1 MYCENCGKKLIRGY
15 QFCME
20 CGTPVPPE
28 ADDEDQ
34 GQEQDAQQSE
44 TQQESEM
51 PGIQPLG
58 SDEGTLVYCPTCGMR
73 MQKST
78 DHCEKCGMRLAGNSP
93 TNSGVPL
100 VNSDP
105 LGGDF
110 SGISDNDIAQ
120 INSFVNNSGFS
131 GGIEYNNNFNN
142 DGIGYNDP
150 GIGGGFGGGNLSSE
164 IEALNQQFAN
174 LNSTASDMPA
184 ISAPVRQPD
193 PEPAPAPAVP
203 EPEPFSRRVDNFS
216 MEAGMPETQFLSE
229 SGLPVINGGEMSEP
243 EVPVEL
249 EHHLDDINIDVPA
262 PAPEM
267 PVYNEPVPE
276 TPVYSEPVPET
287 PVYNEPVPETP
298 VYSEPVPET
307 PVYSEPVAEAPVYS
321 EPVPETPVYSEPV
334 AETPVYSK
342 PVTEAPVYS
351 EPVPE
356 TPVYN
361 EPVTET
367 PIYSEPVPE
376 TPVYSEPVPE
386 TPVYS
391 EPVPETPVYNEPVA
405 EAPVYNEPVAEAPV
419 YNEPV
424 AETPVYSEPVPEM
437 PIYNQPADNI
447 PTPEDDM
454 STVLLPQHNEPAPDY
469 DRTVRLHRDP
479 NDNPAC
485 EDSAPASGNEDG
497 GVDLG
502 KLVYCRNCGQD
513 MYENEPV
520 CKNCGSPNKWNQ
532 KPLKHSVSGAKNTQP
547 KSEPKKVFGVIPI
560 PAVIGG
566 GVVVAGIIALIAL
579 TSNPGKND
587 DNIVQPSTTT
597 ASTPESTAAPEDN
610 SEPDMSESAVDSTTT
625 DPIDESVVTEP
636 TVSQPVVTDPVEV
649 SDPDESSQTDGN
661 SNPGM
666 PDHAEAT
673 TPTSVTSHTTST
685 TQSSASR
692 PGTPAASSATTKPVT
707 TRPTTVTTRPTTA
720 APAVS
725 KPSTTVSNEDKQR
738 AKMLDAFEAI
748 SAEVGKVH
756 VYAQATISALDNG
769 KTRTFYTIGMTS
781 TLSSGKSNAAS
792 LLKGAKPSSGELTSA
807 YSSLEKLYDLYVE
820 YYNYV
825 TTSTDGSD
833 TFSTKETNKWSAFNT
848 AVKNTFNYS
857 KLQTKNQT
865 DADKSR
871 TYADIMTDASSAASN
886 AVTQFS
892 SVQTAVE
899 KLKSSNYDDEV
910 MATIYNTKT
919 SAILKAAGYAQMVNN
934 YYSVL
939 SSGVP
944 NSYSSAKAALSNT
957 SSDIDELLGVFT
969 LAGYNDLSGFKKDAS
984 ASIKTVN
991 GDISA
996 INKAL

>member
-34 GQEQDAQQSE
+34 GQEQDAQQPE
-44 TQQESEM
+44 AQQSSEM

-58 SDEGTLVYCPTCGMR
+58 GDEGTLVYCPTCGMR

-131 GGIEYNNNFNN
+131 GGIEYNNDGFNN
-142 DGIGYNDP
+142 GGIGYNDP
-150 GIGGGFGGGNLSSE
+150 GIGRGFGGGNLSSE

-267 PVYNEPVPE
+267 PVYNEPVAE
-276 TPVYSEPVPET
+276 A
-287 PVYNEPVPETP
+287 PVYNEPVAEA
-298 VYSEPVPET
+298 
-307 PVYSEPVAEAPVYS
+307 PVYSEPVAEAPVYNEPAPEVPVYN
-321 EPVPETPVYSEPV
+321 EPVAETPVYSEPV
-334 AETPVYSK
+334 AETPVYSE
-342 PVTEAPVYS
+342 PAPEA
-351 EPVPE
+351 
-356 TPVYN
+356 
-361 EPVTET
+361 
-367 PIYSEPVPE
+367 
-376 TPVYSEPVPE
+376 
-386 TPVYS
+386 
-391 EPVPETPVYNEPVA
+391 
-405 EAPVYNEPVAEAPV
+405 
-419 YNEPV
+419 
-424 AETPVYSEPVPEM
+424 PVYSEPVPEM

-447 PTPEDDM
+447 PTSEDDM

-479 NDNPAC
+479 NDNPAS

-625 DPIDESVVTEP
+625 DPIDEPVVTEP
-636 TVSQPVVTDPVEV
+636 TVSQPAVTDPVEV

-673 TPTSVTSHTTST
+673 TPTSVTSHTT
-685 TQSSASR
+685 QSSSSR

-720 APAVS
+720 VPAVS

-769 KTRTFYTIGMTS
+769 KTRTFYTSGMTS

-944 NSYSSAKAALSNT
+944 NSYSSAKAALSNA

-969 LAGYNDLSGFKKDAS
+969 LAGYNDLSGFKKNAS

>member
-174 LNSTASDMPA
+174 LNSTASDMPT

-267 PVYNEPVPE
+267 PVYNEPVA
-276 TPVYSEPVPET
+276 
-287 PVYNEPVPETP
+287 
-298 VYSEPVPET
+298 ET
-307 PVYSEPVAEAPVYS
+307 PVYSEPVAEAPVNS
-321 EPVPETPVYSEPV
+321 EPAPEM
-334 AETPVYSK
+334 
-342 PVTEAPVYS
+342 
-351 EPVPE
+351 
-356 TPVYN
+356 PVYN
-361 EPVTET
+361 EPV
-367 PIYSEPVPE
+367 P
-376 TPVYSEPVPE
+376 
-386 TPVYS
+386 
-391 EPVPETPVYNEPVA
+391 
-405 EAPVYNEPVAEAPV
+405 EAPVYNEPA
-419 YNEPV
+419 
-424 AETPVYSEPVPEM
+424 PEM

-447 PTPEDDM
+447 PTSEDDM

-479 NDNPAC
+479 NDNPAS

-610 SEPDMSESAVDSTTT
+610 SEPDMSESAVDSTPT
-625 DPIDESVVTEP
+625 DPIDEPVVTEP
-636 TVSQPVVTDPVEV
+636 TVSQPAVTDPVEV

-673 TPTSVTSHTTST
+673 TPTSVTSHTT
-685 TQSSASR
+685 QSSSSR

-769 KTRTFYTIGMTS
+769 KTRTFYTSGMTS

-944 NSYSSAKAALSNT
+944 NSYSSAKAALSNA